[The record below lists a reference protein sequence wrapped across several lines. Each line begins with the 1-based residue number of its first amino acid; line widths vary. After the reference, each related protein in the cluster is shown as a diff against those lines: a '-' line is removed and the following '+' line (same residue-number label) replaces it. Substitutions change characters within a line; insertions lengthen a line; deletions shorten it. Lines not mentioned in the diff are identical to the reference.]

1 MPFNAKAS
9 EWWRGQTD
17 DQRQALVAGLLPPS
31 FEFVR
36 VERPSRVVLRQRGVL
51 GIAARG
57 EALLNLELSLRA
69 AGDDSIEVMLE
80 PTGDLNK
87 LRTRLRGVGAMQ

>member
-1 MPFNAKAS
+1 MPFNAQPS
-9 EWWRGQTD
+9 LWWRGLPD
-17 DQRQALVAGLLPPS
+17 EGRRQVVEKLLPPGLQ
-31 FEFVR
+31 FVR
-36 VERPSRVVLRQRGVL
+36 VERPSRVVLRQRGAL

-57 EALLNLELSLRA
+57 AALLDLELSLRA
-69 AGDDSIEVMLE
+69 AVDDSIEVMLE